1 MYTSFTLPV
10 ISEKASDFDVF
21 EEFERLEQEYMKTI
35 SRLELTLEDTLQ
47 KVEIKKQ
54 ELSEAKLK
62 TKKIEMLSHN
72 ELMQQ
77 RMDEIQ
83 SLDEQLNQMDELFV
97 CEDLMMPKV
106 DYETVMAT
114 IKTLIDQ

>member
-1 MYTSFTLPV
+1 
-10 ISEKASDFDVF
+10 
-21 EEFERLEQEYMKTI
+21 
-35 SRLELTLEDTLQ
+35 
-47 KVEIKKQ
+47 
-54 ELSEAKLK
+54 
-62 TKKIEMLSHN
+62 
-72 ELMQQ
+72 MQQ

-114 IKTLIDQ
+114 LKTLIDQ